1 MMCFLTVVSV
11 VHLDVLP
18 AEDQFVRAVSLG
30 ISCMFRLKRFFVEG
44 KVLCL
49 LVMINTVFGMEF
61 VWSLSLKTYK

>member
-1 MMCFLTVVSV
+1 MMYFLTVVSV

-30 ISCMFRLKRFFVEG
+30 ISCMFRLTQSFVEE
-44 KVLCL
+44 KVRCL
-49 LVMINTVFGMEF
+49 RVMINTVCGMEF